1 MPLSSLNTDE
11 STTFDMKQTYT
22 LLAGLL
28 FGLSI
33 GIAFAW
39 ALQIS
44 EDREQ
49 AELAADLNAYRV
61 MAEWDRFE
69 EGRP

>member
-1 MPLSSLNTDE
+1 
-11 STTFDMKQTYT
+11 MKQFYGTI
-22 LLAGLL
+22 AGLL
-28 FGLSI
+28 FGLAI

-39 ALQIS
+39 AVQIS